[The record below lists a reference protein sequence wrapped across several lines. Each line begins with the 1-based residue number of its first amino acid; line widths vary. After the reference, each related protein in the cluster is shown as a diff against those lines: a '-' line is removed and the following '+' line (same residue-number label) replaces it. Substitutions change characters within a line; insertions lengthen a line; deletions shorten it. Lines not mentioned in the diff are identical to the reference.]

1 MARYGSR
8 LAAAHSPGACPD
20 PLAKRPATSNRTK
33 PAAAH
38 QARRQARVDAPPPH
52 GSLIAPT
59 FARGGGA
66 LRLAAYSRSLA
77 GRLPGPANK
86 ARGQRPRLPGQPPR
100 TRLRNA
106 RATRAVEARSTRPR
120 DPAPQYSIPHI
131 SCAPFNFLA
140 PSSRPSARLRTHYQP
155 HCNARSG
162 RSRGA
167 PVQNA
172 NTPGQVLALRAFHTG
187 ATLT

>member
-1 MARYGSR
+1 M
-8 LAAAHSPGACPD
+8 
-20 PLAKRPATSNRTK
+20 PALRSTPRHRTK

-38 QARRQARVDAPPPH
+38 RARRQAQVDAPPPH
-52 GSLIAPT
+52 GSLIALT
-59 FARGGGA
+59 FARGGDA
-66 LRLAAYSRSLA
+66 LRLAACSHSLA
-77 GRLPGPANK
+77 GRLPGPARK

-100 TRLRNA
+100 TRLRDA
-106 RATRAVEARSTRPR
+106 RTARAVEARSTRPR
-120 DPAPQYSIPHI
+120 NPAPRHTIPHI
-131 SCAPFNFLA
+131 SCAPFNFVA
-140 PSSRPSARLRTHYQP
+140 PSSRPSARLHTHYQP